1 MKKDESNENIHL
13 GENIKFLMRAFRLQ
27 QNELAEKSG
36 YSESQLSNILRK
48 ADVDDE
54 TLVRLA
60 KGLGHG
66 VTPEMIKAY
75 SHEDTVSYII
85 NNYTQNVEN
94 GGVGNYSKD
103 DYTQNVQDGG
113 VGNLKNDNNST
124 FQEGSSQVNNYVAEQ
139 AFALAEKNTRLE
151 KLLLYHRMQTEP
163 EAVKKEMESLKTD
176 EK

>member
-1 MKKDESNENIHL
+1 MKKDELSENIHL
-13 GENIKFLMRAFRLQ
+13 GENVKFLMRAFRLQ
-27 QNELAEKSG
+27 QNKLAEKSG

-48 ADVDDE
+48 ADIDDE
-54 TLVRLA
+54 SLERLA

-75 SHEDTVSYII
+75 SHEDTVKYII
-85 NNYTQNVEN
+85 NNYTQNVE
-94 GGVGNYSKD
+94 
-103 DYTQNVQDGG
+103 DGG

-124 FQEGSSQVNNYVAEQ
+124 FQEGSQQTINNYVAEQ
-139 AFALAEKNTRLE
+139 AFSLAEKNTKLE

-176 EK
+176 E

>member
-1 MKKDESNENIHL
+1 MKKDELSENIHL

-48 ADVDDE
+48 ADIDDE
-54 TLVRLA
+54 SLERLA

-75 SHEDTVSYII
+75 SHEDTVKYII
-85 NNYTQNVEN
+85 NNYTQNVE
-94 GGVGNYSKD
+94 
-103 DYTQNVQDGG
+103 DGG

-124 FQEGSSQVNNYVAEQ
+124 FQEGSQQTINNYVAEQ
-139 AFALAEKNTRLE
+139 AFALAEKNTKLE
-151 KLLLYHRMQTEP
+151 KLLLYHCMQTEP

-176 EK
+176 E

>member
-1 MKKDESNENIHL
+1 MEKDELNENIHL
-13 GENIKFLMRAFRLQ
+13 GENIKCLMRAFRLQ

-75 SHEDTVSYII
+75 SHEDTVKYII

-94 GGVGNYSKD
+94 GGTGTYNKD
-103 DYTQNVQDGG
+103 DYTQNIQDGG
-113 VGNLKNDNNST
+113 IGNNNST
-124 FQEGSSQVNNYVAEQ
+124 FQEGSQQTINNYVAEQ
-139 AFALAEKNTRLE
+139 AFTLAEKNTKLE

-176 EK
+176 E